1 MFQRVFNVCKSVLG
15 CIGFLAGAC
24 NERYQ
29 RIFSVMQPL
38 SNAYYTHQ
46 WVSCLGKFYYCLDV
60 PEFTTLAACLAEWQ
74 GRAGRLFTQKI

>member
-1 MFQRVFNVCKSVLG
+1 MFLRVFNGCKSVLG

-29 RIFSVMQPL
+29 QIFSVMQPL

-46 WVSCLGKFYYCLDV
+46 WVSCWANFVFVLMKQSFLL
-60 PEFTTLAACLAEWQ
+60 LAACLSEWQ
-74 GRAGRLFTQKI
+74 GRAGRLVTQNC